1 MAAMK
6 NDPSYQ
12 PITFQSKNL
21 TKVTLFQNQSV
32 ISQQKSISNVTDRI
46 YVHAKNIIRKN
57 KEKEVVKK
65 KIYKKAKTYS
75 INKNNTRNRNYDVAI
90 NSSSTNK
97 TQLFQKRLLQQRN
110 IYIQQQHERKMHND
124 LLKHKNLSITCPEIG
139 NFTFTNN
146 PPFDVLGIPQCG
158 DKVQPEF
165 R

>member
-21 TKVTLFQNQSV
+21 TKATLFQNQSV
-32 ISQQKSISNVTDRI
+32 ISQQKSISNVTDSI

-57 KEKEVVKK
+57 KGKEVVKK

-97 TQLFQKRLLQQRN
+97 TTTFSKA
-110 IYIQQQHERKMHND
+110 IAAAK
-124 LLKHKNLSITCPEIG
+124 KHLHSTA
-139 NFTFTNN
+139 T
-146 PPFDVLGIPQCG
+146 
-158 DKVQPEF
+158 
-165 R
+165 